1 MLQARDILGMNARNH
16 LFQSRY
22 NRKSGKI
29 IANSKLLTK
38 STLKKEKI
46 PVPKLYRVFRKDED
60 VERYNFTKLPDS
72 FVVKPNK
79 GLGGEGILVI
89 DRGGV
94 FAGEWV
100 LTDGRTVSISDLQL
114 HLNDILSG
122 KYSLYDLPDFA
133 FVEERIPVHK
143 SFSKISFQGTPDV
156 GILIF
161 NRVPVMAFLRLP
173 TQESGGKANMFQGAI
188 ACGIDIA
195 TGITVHAV
203 KHTHSVRFFPG
214 SRRKL
219 VGVKV
224 PDWDEVL
231 DVALDTS
238 RAVGLGYCR
247 VDLAIHPKRGPV
259 VLEINA
265 QPGLKIQLSN
275 MRPLRRRLLRVEG
288 LRVKSRRQGVE
299 IGKALF
305 ADSRVHLPYAKEGPR
320 IGTFEVVQ
328 IASLLGDKI
337 PIKAKI
343 DTGAFRTS
351 IDEDLA
357 GRLGLLETGNQ
368 LLTMEFR
375 SSLGKEERKLVN
387 LTFYLKGK
395 KIKTIA
401 SVADRSGLKRPMIIG
416 RRDLRPFTFRVRKWE
431 AHEEVKH

>member
-320 IGTFEVVQ
+320 IGTFEEVQ